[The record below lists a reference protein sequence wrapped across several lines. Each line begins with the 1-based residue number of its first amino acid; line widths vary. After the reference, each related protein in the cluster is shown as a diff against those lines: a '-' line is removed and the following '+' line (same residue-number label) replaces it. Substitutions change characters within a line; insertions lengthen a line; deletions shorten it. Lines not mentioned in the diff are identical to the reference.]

1 MIAVR
6 GVFLKGVGWSV
17 LWPQLLLLAAMSALL
32 LRAAIHSFRKQL

>member
-17 LWPQLLLLAAMSALL
+17 LWPQGVMLTVVAALL
-32 LRAAIHSFRKQL
+32 LYVSIHGFRKEL